1 MKKTLGM
8 RMILTA
14 LAVTVFASAAAAA
27 EVVELGSIQGTAAL
41 KAAIGEPTSTV
52 GYNGF
57 VYPNGVDKVLVV
69 GGKWVVHTPTYQVNP
84 GVPAGAR
91 IEPKT
96 PFTAFW
102 VGGEIG
108 GNPQPAPQPQP
119 NPQPAPQPAPQPNPQ
134 PAPQPAP
141 GSEKVVNSQWEL
153 NDFVR
158 EHGGEL
164 GKAEGLPSFAL
175 SYKVGSKA
183 PKFGDKLPAF
193 NCDGELLSSTPS
205 SGATLTVVDREAYFS
220 FVPSNIAEVKALALY
235 PLRQDGAEVKDAGH
249 GVLIKGFVGDWK
261 VARGFRVNTERG
273 TIREGDIVRGGEWGT
288 VYGAAV
294 EKPAPKP
301 APAPGGAAESSGG
314 GGGGGCDSGMGFA
327 ALLLIPLFVR
337 GRRSRCS

>member
-1 MKKTLGM
+1 MKKTLFV
-8 RMILTA
+8 LFVFFA
-14 LAVTVFASAAAAA
+14 LVSAAVAA
-27 EVVELGSIQGTAAL
+27 EVVELSSTLGMPAL
-41 KAAIGEPTSTV
+41 KQAIGEPTSMV
-52 GYNGF
+52 GYNGL
-57 VYPNGVDKVLVV
+57 VYANGVDKVVV
-69 GGKWVVHTPTYQVNP
+69 AGGKWIVHTPSYQTNP

-102 VGGEIG
+102 IGGEIG
-108 GNPQPAPQPQP
+108 GNPPAQP
-119 NPQPAPQPAPQPNPQ
+119 NPNPQPAPQPNPQ

-175 SYKVGSKA
+175 SYKVGGKA

-193 NCDGELLSSTPS
+193 NCDGELLSSTPA
-205 SGATLTVVDREAYFS
+205 SGASLTVVDREAYFS
-220 FVPSNIAEVKALALY
+220 FAPSNVAEVKALALY

-249 GVLIKGFVGDWK
+249 GVLIKGFIGDWK
-261 VARGFRVNTERG
+261 VAKGFHVNTERG

-301 APAPGGAAESSGG
+301 APSPGGSADASG
-314 GGGGGCDSGMGFA
+314 GGGGGCDSGVGFA

-337 GRRSRCS
+337 GRRNSRS

>member
-1 MKKTLGM
+1 MKKTLTV
-8 RMILTA
+8 LFTLFVLVSAA
-14 LAVTVFASAAAAA
+14 LAA
-27 EVVELGSIQGTAAL
+27 EMVDLAQVSGIEAIVSQLGAPSSKIGTTGVVYS
-41 KAAIGEPTSTV
+41 
-52 GYNGF
+52 
-57 VYPNGVDKVLVV
+57 NGVSKEIKV
-69 GGKWVVHTPTYQVNP
+69 GGQWSVNTPAYPRTSAP
-84 GVPAGAR
+84 AGTLVPAG
-91 IEPKT
+91 T
-96 PFTAFW
+96 PVTLFW
-102 VGGEIG
+102 LGS
-108 GNPQPAPQPQP
+108 NPPAQPNP

-164 GKAEGLPSFAL
+164 GKAENLPGFAL
-175 SYKVGSKA
+175 SYRVGSKA

-193 NCDGELLSSTPS
+193 TSDGELLNSTPA
-205 SGATLTVVDREAYFS
+205 SGANLTVVDREAYFS

-249 GVLIKGFVGDWK
+249 GVLIKGFIGDWK
-261 VARGFRVNTERG
+261 VAKGFRVNTERG

-301 APAPGGAAESSGG
+301 APAPGGSADVSG

-327 ALLLIPLFVR
+327 ALLLLPLFMR
-337 GRRSRCS
+337 ERRNRRN

>member
-1 MKKTLGM
+1 MKKTL
-8 RMILTA
+8 
-14 LAVTVFASAAAAA
+14 AVFLFVFAFAAAALAA
-27 EVVELGSIQGTAAL
+27 EVVDLAQVSGIETVISKLGAPSSRIGTM
-41 KAAIGEPTSTV
+41 GV
-52 GYNGF
+52 
-57 VYPNGVDKVLVV
+57 VYTNGVSKEIKV
-69 GGKWVVHTPTYQVNP
+69 GGQWSVNTPAYPRTSAP
-84 GVPAGAR
+84 AGTLVPAG
-91 IEPKT
+91 T
-96 PFTAFW
+96 PLTLFW
-102 VGGEIG
+102 LGS
-108 GNPQPAPQPQP
+108 NPPAQPSPTPQP

-158 EHGGEL
+158 EHGGKL
-164 GKAEGLPSFAL
+164 GKAENLPSFAL
-175 SYKVGSKA
+175 SYQVGGKA

-193 NCDGELLSSTPS
+193 TGTGELLSGTPV
-205 SGATLTVVDREAYFS
+205 SGDNLTVVDREAYFS
-220 FVPSNIAEVKALALY
+220 FAPSNIAEVKALALY

-261 VARGFRVNTERG
+261 VAKGFRVNTERG
-273 TIREGDIVRGGEWGT
+273 ALREGDIVRGGEWGT

-301 APAPGGAAESSGG
+301 APAPGGSSDTG

-337 GRRSRCS
+337 GRRNSRS